1 MAEFN
6 RPIPQRLNDRLR
18 ENLHAPQ
25 HDVESLSKKT
35 KKGSLF
41 SKETNKIEETAF
53 PIRDIVP
60 DSKVPQKDPVNRG
73 KIVKRDD
80 DVKDI
85 YIGIQ
90 DHDEAI
96 NYYFNKVIQPTV
108 ITNGEKVNIP
118 LIYGNPE
125 RWKSVQRD
133 GFYRDKEGK
142 IQTPII
148 MFKRDSVEKRRD
160 LGNKMDANNPRL
172 YQTFEKKYSKRN
184 QYDNFSVLQGRIPQ
198 KEFYNVIV
206 PDYVRLKYS
215 FTIWTDY
222 VAQMNKIVEA
232 INYASDAYWGDPERF
247 KFMARIDSYA
257 NNIELTQGQNRSVKT
272 TFSLDLQGYIVP
284 DAMSAQLSSQP
295 KKHFSK
301 STVSFNTSVVNTFD
315 KPKTREQ
322 IREEAERQ
330 NIELGGTGIG
340 YSEIESD
347 SNNVRLTNDKLK

>member
-1 MAEFN
+1 MAKFN

-18 ENLHAPQ
+18 ENLKAPQ
-25 HDVESLSKKT
+25 HDVESLSEKT
-35 KKGSLF
+35 KKGSTF
-41 SKETNKIEETAF
+41 AKENNQIEDINF
-53 PIRDIVP
+53 PIKDIVP
-60 DSKVPQKDPVNRG
+60 NNKLPQKDPVNRG
-73 KIVKRDD
+73 QITKRDD
-80 DVKDI
+80 NVKDI
-85 YIGIQ
+85 NIGLL

-96 NYYFNKVIQPTV
+96 HYYFNNVIKPTV
-108 ITNGEKVNIP
+108 VTNGKRINIP

-125 RWKSVQRD
+125 RWKGVQRD
-133 GFYRDKEGK
+133 GYYRDKEGK

-172 YQTFEKKYSKRN
+172 YQTFEKRYSKRN
-184 QYDNFSVLQGRIPQ
+184 QYDNFSVLQGRTPQ
-198 KEFYNVIV
+198 REFHNVIV

-232 INYASDAYWGDPERF
+232 INYASDSYWGDPERF
-247 KFMARIDSYA
+247 KFMARIDTYT
-257 NNIELTQGQNRSVKT
+257 NKVELAQGSNRSVKT
-272 TFSLDLQGYIVP
+272 DFSLDLQGYIVP

-301 STVSFNTSVVNTFD
+301 SVVSFKTSVVNTFD

-322 IREEAERQ
+322 IREEAGHQ
-330 NIELGGTGIG
+330 NTKSDGTGIG
-340 YSEIESD
+340 YQQID
-347 SNNVRLTNDKLK
+347 NDNTIG

>member
-18 ENLHAPQ
+18 ENLKAPQ
-25 HDVESLSKKT
+25 HDIESLSEKT
-35 KKGSLF
+35 KKGSIF
-41 SKETNKIEETAF
+41 AKENNQIEDINFPTNG
-53 PIRDIVP
+53 IVP
-60 DSKVPQKDPVNRG
+60 DSKPPQKDPVNRG
-73 KIVKRDD
+73 NIIKRDD

-85 YIGIQ
+85 SIGLL

-96 NYYFNKVIQPTV
+96 NYYFNNIIKPSVV
-108 ITNGEKVNIP
+108 TNGERIDIP

-125 RWKSVQRD
+125 RWKGVQKD
-133 GFYRDKEGK
+133 GYYRDKNGK

-172 YQTFEKKYSKRN
+172 YQTFEKKYSKKN
-184 QYDNFSVLQGRIPQ
+184 QYDNFSVLQGRTPQ
-198 KEFYNVIV
+198 REFHNVII

-215 FTIWTDY
+215 FVIWTDY

-247 KFMARIDSYA
+247 KFMARIDTYT
-257 NNIELTQGQNRSVKT
+257 NRVELSQGSNRAVKT
-272 TFSLDLQGYIVP
+272 DFSLDLQGYIVP
-284 DAMSAQLSSQP
+284 DAMSVQLSSQP

-301 STVSFNTSVVNTFD
+301 SVVSFKTSVVNTFD

-322 IREEAERQ
+322 IRAEAGHQ
-330 NIELGGTGIG
+330 NIKSGGTGIG
-340 YSEIESD
+340 YQQIDNDNTIE
-347 SNNVRLTNDKLK
+347 